1 MHKKRLS
8 FWFFS
13 LGILII
19 LSSFFINY
27 QYTLSQKELVTKTED
42 CISKKVIKT
51 QKSLQLIKEIF
62 TTEERESLINLYE
75 KEKIGIYIFQKDSL
89 KFWNNAQIPFKE
101 KPDEF
106 IKDLGFVKLNHGY
119 YLYAKLTKNTT
130 TFLGLCL
137 IKPIYE
143 IQNNYLTNNFS
154 DWLNLPNNI
163 DIDQSSKSLYQI
175 KYLNTTLF
183 SLKISELFYPKSWVE
198 DFCFLIFFCGFLII
212 LLSFILI
219 LKQVEGKYLFVLAIS
234 FLLIVRFVMIRYHWP
249 DFNYNSVF
257 YDFNTFINNHSYFN
271 AFLGD
276 VLLNAFVSLF
286 ISIVIYFYLNR
297 LIQNK
302 IGQLFLLG
310 LINLCILYQF
320 NNTLVSLGS
329 NTDLNFDL
337 LNILNLKL
345 PVFIGLTSILAY
357 STGLFILI
365 RKTLKLFD
373 GQFVSDAA
381 WFVFMN
387 LLICFI
393 LQIISNSQNYF
404 ENYWLL
410 LFSSVFFCLKKLKH
424 HNLAFGLV
432 INIFLISLISS
443 IILNTYISKNY
454 NQELNVLSI
463 KLSEKTDAT
472 LEREFK
478 DVIIKIHLDQSL
490 NNLLSILPN
499 SEKELEQLLK
509 QKYFA
514 GYFNR
519 YDVYFSLFDENCH
532 PLLPVKQ
539 AVFLN
544 EGFFQD
550 QIVYQSDS
558 TVVKGLF
565 FVKNYQR
572 NSRYIGKININDK
585 KLYVLFEPK
594 QIAEIGSFHDLLLD
608 QSQQKQQK
616 LKNLSYAIYRAGEKV
631 KQFGEFNFP
640 YSTTDS
646 LAITN
651 SNKIFLFHF
660 IKPNQSTEII
670 ICQKIKTWTHHF
682 TYNSYL
688 FLFFSFATYLLYF
701 IYSIL
706 FTKYFETS
714 SLTRRIQIAIVL
726 LLILAMS
733 AVSYTSAKQ
742 LIRQS
747 EADNKKQ
754 LREKTEIIINE
765 LSNQFEASVL
775 FDNSQYELV
784 NLKLKEYARFF
795 NTDISLFDKYG
806 VLFNTSQPKLYELG
820 LASNLANP
828 YAYWNLKVRQLSSIN
843 VDEKAGTLTY
853 LSSYSP
859 VFNTKNDL
867 LGFINLPYFAKQSDL
882 TNDLS
887 QIISALINVY
897 VILFVMS
904 ILAGLILSGYITK
917 PLRLIKNQIAS
928 ISLGKQNEKINW
940 QSNDEIGRLVFE
952 YNLMISKLEESVNL
966 LAQGEREIAWREMAK
981 QVAHEINNPLTPM
994 KLNLQY
1000 LQQLMLHHPEDFKI
1014 KFEKSIQGIIDQI
1027 DSLSAI
1033 AGEFS
1038 NFAKL
1043 PATQIQNVNLLEI
1056 IEASVLLFANTKR
1069 IIIQNKIKERT
1080 IFVKGD
1086 KDQCLRIFNNVL
1098 KNAIESVEGQ
1108 NNPKIELNATLH
1120 SNHVIIQIADN
1131 GAGISEELKPN
1142 IFKPNFTTK
1151 TSGTGLGL
1159 AIVKSSIQ
1167 GFDGNVWFES
1177 KLGLGSTFYLEFK
1190 IVNK

>member
-1 MHKKRLS
+1 MQKKRFDS
-8 FWFFS
+8 WFFVIS
-13 LGILII
+13 ILLI
-19 LSSFFINY
+19 LSAFAINS
-27 QYTLSQKELVTKTED
+27 QFTLSQNELVQKTEN
-42 CISKKVIKT
+42 CINEKIKKTK
-51 QKSLQLIKEIF
+51 KSLKLAKEIF
-62 TTEERESLINLYE
+62 TSKNKETLFNLYE

-101 KPDEF
+101 KSDEF
-106 IKDLGFVKLNHGY
+106 IKDIGFVKLNHGY
-119 YLYAKLTKNTT
+119 YLYVKTKQNET

-163 DIDQSSKSLYQI
+163 DIDQSSEPLHQI
-175 KYLNTTLF
+175 KYLNETLF
-183 SLKISELFYPKSWVE
+183 SIKITQLFYSKSWLG
-198 DFCFLIFFCGFLII
+198 DICFVIFFFGFLTL
-212 LLSFILI
+212 LLSFLLI
-219 LKQVEGKYLFVLAIS
+219 LKQTEYKYLSVLIIC
-234 FLLIVRFVMIRYHWP
+234 FLLAFRLIMIKYHWP
-249 DFNYNSVF
+249 DFNYNSIF
-257 YDFNTFINNHSYFN
+257 YNTKIFINSQSYFN
-271 AFLGD
+271 SFLGD
-276 VLLNAFVSLF
+276 ILLNASVMLF
-286 ISIVIYFYLNR
+286 ISIVIYFYLHR
-297 LIQNK
+297 LIQK
-302 IGQLFLLG
+302 RIGQLFLLG
-310 LINLCILYQF
+310 IINLWILNQF

-329 NTDLNFDL
+329 SNDLNFDF
-337 LNILNLKL
+337 LNILNLKW
-345 PVFIGLTSILAY
+345 PVIIGLTSLFLY
-357 STGLFILI
+357 STALFILI
-365 RKTLKLFD
+365 RKTLILFEKKCATD
-373 GQFVSDAA
+373 IAL
-381 WFVFMN
+381 FVFMN
-387 LLICFI
+387 LLICFT
-393 LQIISNSQNYF
+393 LQITSTSKNYF
-404 ENYWLL
+404 ENYWMLI
-410 LFSSVFFCLKKLKH
+410 FSTAFFCLKKLKYN
-424 HNLAFGLV
+424 NLAFGLGLNV
-432 INIFLISLISS
+432 FLISLISS

-454 NQELNVLSI
+454 NEELNTLSL
-463 KLSEKTDAT
+463 KLSEKIDAT

-478 DVIIKIHLDQSL
+478 DVIIKIKLDQSV
-490 NNLLSILPN
+490 NNLVSILPN
-499 SEKELEQLLK
+499 SEKEFEQLLK

-550 QIVYQSDS
+550 QIIYQSDS
-558 TVVKGLF
+558 TIVKGLF

-594 QIAEIGSFHDLLLD
+594 QIAEIGSFHDLLQD
-608 QSQQKQQK
+608 QSQQQQQR
-616 LKNLSYAIYRAGEKV
+616 LKNLSYAIYRSGEKV

-640 YSTTDS
+640 YSAIDS
-646 LAITN
+646 LALIN
-651 SNKIFLFHF
+651 SNKQFLFYF
-660 IKPNQSTEII
+660 IEPNQSTQII
-670 ICQKIKTWTHHF
+670 ICQKIKTWTNHF

-688 FLFFSFATYLLYF
+688 FLFFLFATYLLYF
-701 IYSIL
+701 IYSSL

-714 SLTRRIQIAIVL
+714 SLMRRIQIAIVFL
-726 LLILAMS
+726 LVIAMS
-733 AVSYTSAKQ
+733 AFSYISAKQ
-742 LIRQS
+742 LISQS
-747 EADNKKQ
+747 ESDNKKQ

-806 VLFNTSQPKLYELG
+806 FLFNTSQPKLYELG

-828 YAYWNLKVRQLSSIN
+828 NAYWNLKDKKLSSIN
-843 VDEKAGTLTY
+843 VDEKAGSLTY
-853 LSSYSP
+853 LSRYTP
-859 VFNTKNDL
+859 VFNTNNDL

-904 ILAGLILSGYITK
+904 ILAGLILSGYITL

-928 ISLGKQNEKINW
+928 INIGKQNEKINW

-981 QVAHEINNPLTPM
+981 QIAHEINNPLTPM

-1014 KFEKSIQGIIDQI
+1014 KFEKSIQGIIEQI
-1027 DSLSAI
+1027 DSLSSI
-1033 AGEFS
+1033 ASEFS

-1043 PATQIQNVNLLEI
+1043 PATQIQNVNLFDI
-1056 IEASVLLFANTKR
+1056 VEASVLLFENSKR
-1069 IIIQNKIKERT
+1069 IIIQNNIKEPA
-1080 IFVKGD
+1080 IYVKGD

-1098 KNAIESVEGQ
+1098 KNALESLEGQ
-1108 NNPKIELNATLH
+1108 NNPKIELYATINL
-1120 SNHVIIQIADN
+1120 NHVVIQVADN
-1131 GAGISEELKPN
+1131 GAGISEEFKPN
-1142 IFKPNFTTK
+1142 IFKPSFTTK
-1151 TSGTGLGL
+1151 SSGTGLGL
-1159 AIVKSSIQ
+1159 ALVKSTIQ

-1177 KLGLGSTFYLEFK
+1177 KLGVGSTFYLEFEL
-1190 IVNK
+1190 VNK